1 MPPPNTGLLGVL
13 SRTLLLLLLL
23 LFACLLH
30 CASGQLA
37 SDAFSGK
44 LMDPGTISGGRE
56 DTKG

>member
-1 MPPPNTGLLGVL
+1 MPPPNTRLLSVL
-13 SRTLLLLLLL
+13 PRTLLLLL
-23 LFACLLH
+23 LFACLSH

>member
-1 MPPPNTGLLGVL
+1 MPPPNPRHLGVL
-13 SRTLLLLLLL
+13 PRPLVLLLLLLS
-23 LFACLLH
+23 CLSH